1 MPDTIM
7 MDAATFA
14 QASGQAQDR
23 VEPLAIG
30 DFPPNFGIK
39 EIGIYVYN
47 ISTQEFNESRPPN
60 HPHLLIR
67 RCPADQDYLIV
78 GEEVHPFKELIEDQN
93 GNKSYAYRDGFKE
106 VSKMLNP
113 RNPGID
119 QDFDDANSINVM
131 GNLNQYGVFWST
143 HNPPLKEELAGARR
157 RMEKSYRTE
166 LEKMAAIEARN
177 PDEARSTANNL
188 SHAAAQYFRISTSW
202 HRSDLGE
209 RRPTNEQFDCPNCA
223 EKIAVGAAVCRHCQ
237 AVLDETKARKLFPDR
252 FKRGPGRPSADE
264 SA

>member
-1 MPDTIM
+1 MPDTII

-14 QASGQAQDR
+14 QASGQSADR

-30 DFPPNFGIK
+30 EIPQNFGIQ
-39 EIGIYVYN
+39 ETPIYVYN

-60 HPHLLIR
+60 HPRLLIR
-67 RCPADQDYLIV
+67 RCPADQPYLLV
-78 GEEVHPFKELIEDQN
+78 GLETHPFKEMIEDQN
-93 GNKSYAYRDGFKE
+93 GNKSYAFRDGFKE
-106 VSKMLNP
+106 VTRMLNP
-113 RNPGID
+113 RNPGTD
-119 QDFDDANSINVM
+119 QDYDDAGSINVM

-143 HNPPLKEELAGARR
+143 HNPPLAEELDAARK

-188 SHAAAQYFRISTSW
+188 SHAAANYFRISTSW

-209 RRPTNEQFDCPNCA
+209 RRPETAQTDCPNCA
-223 EKIAVGAAVCRHCQ
+223 EKIAVGAAVCRHCG
-237 AVLDETKARKLFPDR
+237 AVLDEEKARRLFPDR
-252 FKRGPGRPSADE
+252 FRRGPGRPPNE
-264 SA
+264 G